1 MNWVKTY
8 EAFIWEGAPASK
20 EVEELEKILKL
31 PTGSGVFTGVTYDDK
46 NKDLIIEQPTNLSA
60 MDAGS
65 VIASINREK
74 PAIKKA
80 YKGVQRVIIGDLQIK
95 V

>member
-31 PTGSGVFTGVTYDDK
+31 PAGSGVFTNVTYDDK
-46 NKDLIIEQPTNLSA
+46 NKDLVIEQPNNLSA

-80 YKGVQRVIIGDLQIK
+80 YKGIQRVTIGDLQIK